1 MLAESPVHH
10 SSVSDQLD
18 LEILLGMYLQLLRR
32 KGHKRTTL
40 RHRSEQIMIFISWAA
55 GHSITRCDQIDT
67 IALSDFR
74 GHIEKMVDRAGYRG
88 NPTMQRR
95 TLNCVGNWLSWM
107 LQDEWLP
114 GTATDALKA
123 LR

>member
-40 RHRSEQIMIFISWAA
+40 RHRSEQIMIFIHWAA
-55 GHSITRCDQIDT
+55 GHSVTGSDQIDAVT
-67 IALSDFR
+67 LADFR
-74 GHIEKMVDRAGYRG
+74 THLGNKTDRAGYRW

-95 TLNCVGNWLSWM
+95 TLNCVSNWLSWM